1 VSQRT
6 RQAIVLEEEKC
17 WLSTDSVTEYLFRC
31 PGCRLTFVT
40 LSRTDIPR
48 CQVCNTDSKRVY
60 SFNPR
65 LSIPEHF
72 NYSVGAY
79 VTNER
84 TLRDAFKEQ
93 SDNQSERTGIEHS
106 FEFLT
111 RSEMAD
117 PSAHGVTGEGL
128 DDTYRTRFD
137 DSVQ

>member
-1 VSQRT
+1 V
-6 RQAIVLEEEKC
+6 AEF
-17 WLSTDSVTEYLFRC
+17 LFRC

-65 LSIPEHF
+65 LSMPEHF
-72 NYSVGAY
+72 NHSAGAY

-93 SDNQSERTGIEHS
+93 SDLASERNGIEHNYEYLS
-106 FEFLT
+106 
-111 RSEMAD
+111 RAEMAD
-117 PSAHGVTGEGL
+117 PTAHGITGEGL
-128 DDTYRTRFD
+128 DETQRAWHD
-137 DSVQ
+137 DAL